1 MLMKQLNKPVEHEGS
16 TDGMLMKQKNT
27 KATDDGG
34 GVGSRHLLLEVF
46 DGETPG
52 AVHQVMNRG
61 HWALPPSRARSHG
74 LRHRCAQDGTGLPEI
89 HRFKVQLTSIA
100 NKHIKHIGKGNL
112 IRPVT
117 KL

>member
-61 HWALPPSRARSHG
+61 HWALPPAGATWCQPPQALEMVLAALSG
-74 LRHRCAQDGTGLPEI
+74 I
-89 HRFKVQLTSIA
+89 HRFKVQVSNI
-100 NKHIKHIGKGNL
+100 
-112 IRPVT
+112 T
-117 KL
+117 K